1 MTYALE
7 FTAHH
12 RHPDSSI
19 WDLVPGKPGK
29 TPPLPSLAG
38 GMSLSPWPA
47 WHFQVREIPSWPSTQ
62 SAYVAKWWHLI
73 NFFSPLTSKVTMS
86 RRPYPAIVF
95 TFVNFSTTEMS
106 RFILLSKNV
115 SSSDFE
121 FLTGNV
127 FWCLLLRSHIMKGGE
142 RRGERAYFG
151 ALVKRK

>member
-19 WDLVPGKPGK
+19 WDLVPGKLGK
-29 TPPLPSLAG
+29 TPPLPPLAG
-38 GMSLSPWPA
+38 GMSPSLWRT

-62 SAYVAKWWHLI
+62 SAYVANWWHLI
-73 NFFSPLTSKVTMS
+73 DFFSSLTSNVTMS
-86 RRPYPAIVF
+86 RRPYPATFF

-115 SSSDFE
+115 SSSYFE
-121 FLTGNV
+121 FLTGNI
-127 FWCLLLRSHIMKGGE
+127 FWCLLLRSHIMKAGE

-151 ALVKRK
+151 ALAQRK